1 MRVKLK
7 RIVSIANQK
16 GGVGKTTTAINMAAA
31 IATKGHKVLV
41 IDLDPQGNA
50 STGLGISPDNRE
62 YTAYDVLVDGID
74 INEAIIN
81 THVKNLSLITSNT
94 DLSSADA
101 ELMNDKGRLVKLRN
115 AIEKVKEFDYVFIDC
130 PPSLNLLTI
139 NAFAASDSVLVPLQS
154 EFYAL
159 EGLSQLILTVREV
172 REALGTSLFID
183 GVVLTMFDK
192 RVKLA
197 QQVEVDVRDNLKDL
211 VYKTIIPRTV
221 RLSEAPSYGETI
233 LEYDASGRGAEAYVS
248 LGAEFLISP
257 LLPLVRLSNAA
268 ITMLRPSIRS
278 PDTPICTK
286 FDPRTSCVLGVCPK
300 SNI

>member
-1 MRVKLK
+1 
-7 RIVSIANQK
+7 
-16 GGVGKTTTAINMAAA
+16 
-31 IATKGHKVLV
+31 
-41 IDLDPQGNA
+41 
-50 STGLGISPDNRE
+50 
-62 YTAYDVLVDGID
+62 
-74 INEAIIN
+74 
-81 THVKNLSLITSNT
+81 
-94 DLSSADA
+94 
-101 ELMNDKGRLVKLRN
+101 MNDKGRLIKLRN

-248 LGAEFLISP
+248 LGAEFLIRDK
-257 LLPLVRLSNAA
+257 VKQR
-268 ITMLRPSIRS
+268 
-278 PDTPICTK
+278 
-286 FDPRTSCVLGVCPK
+286 
-300 SNI
+300 

>member
-74 INEAIIN
+74 INKAIIK

-101 ELMNDKGRLVKLRN
+101 ELMNDKGRLIKLRN
-115 AIEKVKEFDYVFIDC
+115 AIEKVKGFDYVFIDC

-172 REALGTSLFID
+172 REALGT
-183 GVVLTMFDK
+183 
-192 RVKLA
+192 
-197 QQVEVDVRDNLKDL
+197 
-211 VYKTIIPRTV
+211 
-221 RLSEAPSYGETI
+221 
-233 LEYDASGRGAEAYVS
+233 
-248 LGAEFLISP
+248 
-257 LLPLVRLSNAA
+257 
-268 ITMLRPSIRS
+268 
-278 PDTPICTK
+278 
-286 FDPRTSCVLGVCPK
+286 
-300 SNI
+300 

>member
-101 ELMNDKGRLVKLRN
+101 ELMNDKGRLIKLRN
-115 AIEKVKEFDYVFIDC
+115 AIEKVKGFDYVFIDC
-130 PPSLNLLTI
+130 PPVFDDINFNGVSAKKKRHEVLLEK
-139 NAFAASDSVLVPLQS
+139 LV
-154 EFYAL
+154 
-159 EGLSQLILTVREV
+159 
-172 REALGTSLFID
+172 
-183 GVVLTMFDK
+183 
-192 RVKLA
+192 
-197 QQVEVDVRDNLKDL
+197 
-211 VYKTIIPRTV
+211 
-221 RLSEAPSYGETI
+221 
-233 LEYDASGRGAEAYVS
+233 
-248 LGAEFLISP
+248 
-257 LLPLVRLSNAA
+257 
-268 ITMLRPSIRS
+268 
-278 PDTPICTK
+278 
-286 FDPRTSCVLGVCPK
+286 
-300 SNI
+300 

>member
-1 MRVKLK
+1 MPVKLK
-7 RIVSIANQK
+7 RVVSIANQK

-31 IATKGHKVLV
+31 IARNGHKVLV
-41 IDLDPQGNA
+41 VDLDPQGNA
-50 STGLGISPDNRE
+50 STGLGISPDDRE
-62 YTAYDVLVDGID
+62 FTAYDVLVDGVD
-74 INEAIIN
+74 IQKAIVETN
-81 THVKNLSLITSNT
+81 VKNLSIVTSNT

-101 ELMNDKGRLVKLRN
+101 ELMNDKGRLIRLRN
-115 AIEKVKEFDYVFIDC
+115 SLEGIRHFDYIFIDC

-172 REALGTSLFID
+172 REALGTELFID
-183 GVVLTMFDK
+183 GVVLTMFDR

-197 QQVEVDVRDNLKDL
+197 QQVVIDVRDNLKSL

-233 LEYDASGRGAEAYVS
+233 LEYDALGRGAEAYI
-248 LGAEFLISP
+248 A
-257 LLPLVRLSNAA
+257 
-268 ITMLRPSIRS
+268 
-278 PDTPICTK
+278 
-286 FDPRTSCVLGVCPK
+286 
-300 SNI
+300 

>member
-1 MRVKLK
+1 MPAKLK

-16 GGVGKTTTAINMAAA
+16 GGVGKTTTAVNMAAA
-31 IATKGHKVLV
+31 ISRRGHKVLIV
-41 IDLDPQGNA
+41 DLDPQGNA
-50 STGLGISPDNRE
+50 STGLGVSPENRE
-62 YTAYDVLVDGID
+62 FTAYDILVDGID
-74 INEAIIN
+74 ITKAIVE
-81 THVKNLSLITSNT
+81 TDVKNLSIITSNV

-101 ELMNDKGRLVKLRN
+101 ELMNDKGRLIRLRSSLN
-115 AIEKVKEFDYVFIDC
+115 EIKGFDYIFIDC

-172 REALGTSLFID
+172 REALGTELFID
-183 GVVLTMFDK
+183 GVVLTMFDR

-197 QQVEVDVRDNLKDL
+197 QQVEIDVRENLKNL

-233 LEYDASGRGAEAYVS
+233 LEYDASGRGAEAYLA
-248 LGAEFLISP
+248 LGAEFLKRDK
-257 LLPLVRLSNAA
+257 V
-268 ITMLRPSIRS
+268 
-278 PDTPICTK
+278 K
-286 FDPRTSCVLGVCPK
+286 QK
-300 SNI
+300 

>member
-74 INEAIIN
+74 INKAIIK

-101 ELMNDKGRLVKLRN
+101 ELMNDKGRLIKLRN

-183 GVVLTMFDK
+183 GVV
-192 RVKLA
+192 
-197 QQVEVDVRDNLKDL
+197 
-211 VYKTIIPRTV
+211 YKTIIPRTV

-248 LGAEFLISP
+248 LGAEFLIRDK
-257 LLPLVRLSNAA
+257 VKQR
-268 ITMLRPSIRS
+268 
-278 PDTPICTK
+278 
-286 FDPRTSCVLGVCPK
+286 
-300 SNI
+300 

>member
-1 MRVKLK
+1 MPVKLK
-7 RIVSIANQK
+7 RVVSIANQK

-31 IATKGHKVLV
+31 IARNGHKVLV
-41 IDLDPQGNA
+41 VDLDPQGNA
-50 STGLGISPDNRE
+50 STGLGISPDDRE
-62 YTAYDVLVDGID
+62 FTAYDVLVDGVD
-74 INEAIIN
+74 IQKAIVETN
-81 THVKNLSLITSNT
+81 VKNLSIVTSNT

-101 ELMNDKGRLVKLRN
+101 ELMNDKGRLIRLRN
-115 AIEKVKEFDYVFIDC
+115 SLEGIRHFDYIFIDC

-172 REALGTSLFID
+172 REALGTELFID
-183 GVVLTMFDK
+183 GVVLTMFDR

-197 QQVEVDVRDNLKDL
+197 QQVEIDVRDNLKSL

-233 LEYDASGRGAEAYVS
+233 LEYDGSGRGAEAYIA
-248 LGAEFLISP
+248 LGDEFLK
-257 LLPLVRLSNAA
+257 R
-268 ITMLRPSIRS
+268 
-278 PDTPICTK
+278 DK
-286 FDPRTSCVLGVCPK
+286 K
-300 SNI
+300 KQK